1 MIQNI
6 RAILIVLAFSVALC
20 NVAHAQR
27 LHALL
32 VADTDTG
39 GNIGVSVRT
48 DIKNLRT
55 ILEAGL
61 PAAQLRIVEITG
73 NEVTPNNLTSRLR
86 NLQINS
92 DDAVIIYYSGHGGFD
107 PDRGHYFALTN
118 GGRLYRSA
126 VVSAITQP
134 YTPRF
139 WGVITDCCA
148 SIPPISVAPV
158 LAPGDRTTLLTHLFL
173 ETKGRVDITSSR
185 PEQIS
190 LGIQPPFGGVF
201 TWSLCKVL
209 NENANQRLQWD
220 EVFRLT
226 RAETAEFSEAFMR
239 NNRDPH
245 VHNGIPQQTQIPY
258 SFRTMYG
265 NDVNGLRLGMSCQN
279 MVVTSVRNQSPAS
292 NAGLRSGMRVIRVNG
307 TPVSS
312 DKQIAT
318 AINFSTRTATLDV
331 ESNGRGQTI
340 EVHLAY

>member
-1 MIQNI
+1 M
-6 RAILIVLAFSVALC
+6 RAILIMLAFALA
-20 NVAHAQR
+20 NSGMAHGQR

-39 GNIGVSVRT
+39 GKIGVSVRT

-61 PAAQLRIVEITG
+61 PAARLRITEITG
-73 NEVTPNNLTSRLR
+73 NAVTPNNLTSRLR

-107 PDRGHYFALTN
+107 PNRGHYFALTN

-148 SIPPISVAPV
+148 SIPPIAVAPI

-173 ETKGRVDITSSR
+173 ETRGRVDFTSSR

-190 LGIQPPFGGVF
+190 LGIPPPIGGLF

-209 NENANQRLQWD
+209 DENANQRLQWD
-220 EVFRLT
+220 DVFRLT
-226 RAETAEFSEAFMR
+226 RAETADFSEGFMAK
-239 NNRDPH
+239 NRDTH
-245 VHNGIPQQTQIPY
+245 IHNGITQRTQIPY

-265 NDVNGLRLGMSCQN
+265 KDVNGLRLGMSSQG
-279 MVVTSVRNQSPAS
+279 MVVTSVRSQSPAS
-292 NAGLRSGMRVIRVNG
+292 RAGLRSGMRVIRVNG
-307 TPVSS
+307 TRVSS
-312 DKQIAT
+312 DRQIAT

-331 ESNGRGQTI
+331 ESNGVGRTI
-340 EVHLAY
+340 NVRLAY